1 MVGGTSRYY
10 DEPRVC
16 FRLEGRQMN
25 SRDITIILAVILGVI
40 LLVPVLSMSIWGYGM
55 MGQGTM
61 GRGMMGGYG
70 LLIVFLVLL
79 GIVLLVLATVR
90 RGSSGPDPLEILNQ
104 RLARGEVTR
113 GKYEEFKQLL

>member
-1 MVGGTSRYY
+1 
-10 DEPRVC
+10 
-16 FRLEGRQMN
+16 MN
-25 SRDITIILAVILGVI
+25 SRDITIILAVVLGVI

-55 MGQGTM
+55 MGPGMM

-79 GIVLLVLATVR
+79 GIVLLVLATFR

-113 GKYEEFKQLL
+113 EQYEEFKQLIQS